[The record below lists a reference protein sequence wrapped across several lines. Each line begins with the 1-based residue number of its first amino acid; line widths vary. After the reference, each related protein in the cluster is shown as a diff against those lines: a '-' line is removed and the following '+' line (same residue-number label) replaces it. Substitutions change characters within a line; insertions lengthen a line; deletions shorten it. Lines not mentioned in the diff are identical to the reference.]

1 MYEMYIFK
9 VCEEEN
15 MEEPVFLR
23 SVQYMD
29 NFLAMQKIN
38 RTQFQ
43 LVGAVCLLI
52 SSKIN
57 GATISPQRLSYY
69 TANSVAPDLLLVS
82 NLIFFSF

>member
-1 MYEMYIFK
+1 
-9 VCEEEN
+9 

-43 LVGAVCLLI
+43 LLGAVCLLI
-52 SSKIN
+52 SSKIT
-57 GATISPQRLSYY
+57 GSTISPQRLSYY
-69 TANSVAPDLLLVS
+69 TANSVTPDLLLVR
-82 NLIFFSF
+82 IFS